1 MYLNN
6 ALKSLTYGAA
16 MTLLSLFVMTW
27 VPRPVILIMF
37 AGGIFL
43 MAYGWVITLFIFFT
57 VVIDDGAF
65 DPESL

>member
-16 MTLLSLFVMTW
+16 MTLISLFMTTW

-37 AGGIFL
+37 ASGIFL
-43 MAYGWVITLFIFFT
+43 MAYGWVITLFMFFT
-57 VVIDDGAF
+57 AIMDQGAF
-65 DPESL
+65 NLESI

>member
-16 MTLLSLFVMTW
+16 MTLLPLFMMNW
-27 VPRPVILIMF
+27 APRSVILVMF

-43 MAYGWVITLFIFFT
+43 MAYGWVITLFIFFM

>member
-1 MYLNN
+1 MNW
-6 ALKSLTYGAA
+6 A
-16 MTLLSLFVMTW
+16 
-27 VPRPVILIMF
+27 PRSVILVMF

-43 MAYGWVITLFIFFT
+43 MAYGWVITLFIFFM